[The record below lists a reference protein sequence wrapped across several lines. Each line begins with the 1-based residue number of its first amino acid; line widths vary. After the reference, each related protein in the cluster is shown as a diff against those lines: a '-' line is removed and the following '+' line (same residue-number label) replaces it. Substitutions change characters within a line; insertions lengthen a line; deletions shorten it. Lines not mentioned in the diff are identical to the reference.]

1 MKDTKQSVLQ
11 KEVKLMALKHKVSI
25 NVAGPGGGKRNVLRG
40 AERTLPQRLL
50 RFLFGDFTQVYVLS
64 PGQSVESVEINRVAS
79 VTPSTI

>member
-1 MKDTKQSVLQ
+1 
-11 KEVKLMALKHKVSI
+11 MALKHRVSI

-64 PGQSVESVEINRVAS
+64 PGQSVESVEIHEVQEGGNGHGKNERTGSAV
-79 VTPSTI
+79 V